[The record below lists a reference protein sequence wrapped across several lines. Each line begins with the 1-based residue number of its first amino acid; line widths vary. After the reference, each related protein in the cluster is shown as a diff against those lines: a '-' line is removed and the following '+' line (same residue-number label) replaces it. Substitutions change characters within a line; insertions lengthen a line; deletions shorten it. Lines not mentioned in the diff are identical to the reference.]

1 MSDWKQEF
9 ADTWNPLGAQVRKNK
24 EAAAAQAATA
34 AGRGQT
40 ARDAAVNRGQP
51 RTTSIPT
58 STAGH
63 NPAKIKDAK
72 LAAALS
78 KPTDRTGRK

>member
-9 ADTWNPLGAQVRKNK
+9 ADIWNPLGAQVRKNK

-34 AGRGQT
+34 
-40 ARDAAVNRGQP
+40 
-51 RTTSIPT
+51 
-58 STAGH
+58 AGH